1 MPSGMDDAY
10 YDPQSSFVTGMVYG
24 IWCATLLTILLTHTG
39 DIVMKLLGMY
49 FGDVLGYVSNNG
61 TGFLNTGY
69 PQIHEIIMISV
80 ESATKCGNTRR
91 FSAP

>member
-1 MPSGMDDAY
+1 
-10 YDPQSSFVTGMVYG
+10 
-24 IWCATLLTILLTHTG
+24 
-39 DIVMKLLGMY
+39 MY

-61 TGFLNTGY
+61 IGFLNTGY
-69 PQIHEIIMISV
+69 PQIHEIIMVSV